1 MEPVE
6 DWKRSFTDALTEFG
20 LNDIFVRVFYELK
33 TDEMKSDDMKSDEKT
48 KLFQRARKAL
58 LVQIDDVPEAAR
70 DYISPDR
77 ELNYE
82 MYLLQNI

>member
-1 MEPVE
+1 LPIK
-6 DWKRSFTDALTEFG
+6 DYIDRNFFT
-20 LNDIFVRVFYELK
+20 IVFDLK
-33 TDEMKSDDMKSDEKT
+33 SEEKS

-70 DYISPDR
+70 DYIAPSK

-82 MYLLQNI
+82 MYLL